1 MDGFFGSLVTSFDGA
16 LARARKC
23 LSDKTTPRSAD
34 WSSASTFTHDS
45 PQMLLRASSAP
56 TLGAFQ
62 LSVPP
67 SSAPSRD
74 QISNDDHNHRLLPLP
89 APRPATL
96 LGPTTSETKIT
107 SGWGG
112 RSALRRVVNFK
123 DELQIQSCS
132 PKDIR
137 RPDRDRRAIIAKSLE
152 LSRRRSELE
161 LAGARGPS
169 GLGQLEM

>member
-1 MDGFFGSLVTSFDGA
+1 MDGFFGSLVTSLDGA

-23 LSDKTTPRSAD
+23 LSEKTTPRSAD
-34 WSSASTFTHDS
+34 WSSESTFTHDP
-45 PQMLLRASSAP
+45 PQMLLRASTAP

-67 SSAPSRD
+67 SRD
-74 QISNDDHNHRLLPLP
+74 RISNDDHNHHLLPLP
-89 APRPATL
+89 APLPAPL
-96 LGPTTSETKIT
+96 LGPTTGETKIT
-107 SGWGG
+107 FGWGG

-123 DELQIQSCS
+123 DELQIQCCS